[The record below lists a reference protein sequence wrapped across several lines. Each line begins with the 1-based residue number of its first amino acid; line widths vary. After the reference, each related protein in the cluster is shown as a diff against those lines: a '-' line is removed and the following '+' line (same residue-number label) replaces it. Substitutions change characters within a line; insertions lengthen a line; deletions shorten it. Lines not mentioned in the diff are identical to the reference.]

1 MCQNIKVLSKVN
13 SGELLFCEECELYH
27 LAFNN
32 LFFAINLEELK
43 RLRYYVNNID
53 PEYWEQKY
61 NSCSVRRKIPLPST
75 QENLVI
81 MFSRQELME
90 LRTLLNYDV
99 FNGEIFNKF
108 LNVDDIDYNLI
119 LN

>member
-13 SGELLFCEECELYH
+13 GGELLFCKDCKLYH

-32 LFFAINLEELK
+32 LFFAINEDELERLK
-43 RLRYYVNNID
+43 HYMNNID

-81 MFSRQELME
+81 MFSRQELTE
-90 LRTLLNYDV
+90 IRTLLNYKMYKE
-99 FNGEIFNKF
+99 NNSIEF